1 MNFRR
6 GRAREEPEINLIP
19 LIDILIVVLIFLFL
33 TTTYSRFA
41 ELQINLPESAAE
53 KSPDRPQVLAVAVDA
68 DQDVVAGRADGEV
81 ERVRRTPGRVVDHP
95 QPFVVGSEPGRD
107 LGGAVP
113 ARPHRH
119 DHFQWPRISLG
130 EHPADGGR
138 QVRLLVAHRHHHA
151 DAGPRAPIRR
161 WMLVIG

>member
-6 GRAREEPEINLIP
+6 GRGREEPEINLIP

-68 DQDVVAGRADGEV
+68 SGRYAINGTAVSYDSPAGLAARLQEAAKGAKEPVV
-81 ERVRRTPGRVVDHP
+81 
-95 QPFVVGSEPGRD
+95 S
-107 LGGAVP
+107 
-113 ARPHRH
+113 
-119 DHFQWPRISLG
+119 IS
-130 EHPADGGR
+130 
-138 QVRLLVAHRHHHA
+138 A
-151 DAGPRAPIRR
+151 DAAATHQSVVNVMEAARLAGYNHISFTTQSRR
-161 WMLVIG
+161 